1 MPAESASQRRLMAMA
16 LRYKRGDESVLE
28 GLSEE
33 GKEKVK
39 KLAESMT
46 EEELR
51 DFAKTSEE
59 NLPKKKERKG
69 DEADTRVSSK
79 VILGS

>member
-1 MPAESASQRRLMAMA
+1 MPAESVAQRRLMAMA
-16 LRYKRGDESVLE
+16 LRYKRGDRSVLE

-59 NLPKKKERKG
+59 NLLKKKESKG